1 MSVSNLKKSVK
12 SESNFYEINLKV
24 LLLFDHEIF
33 IGFLTFSEKL
43 EEIGDPVYM
52 LFML

>member
-43 EEIGDPVYM
+43 EEIGDPGYM